1 MGNRTFTPEQR
12 ERLLELL
19 AKGKFLA
26 EIAREPD
33 MPDARTIYRWA
44 NAGDEFSEQIRE
56 AREVGAWLE
65 AEATVAEIR
74 KSDDPQKARVL
85 LEARKW
91 RLGHLSRTFA
101 HKPVIGAL
109 VNVDGDD
116 AFGAI
121 REALDRAAA
130 GISSRGDST
139 RAVVIE
145 GEARSVDAPR
155 GLANLAGAGGER
167 MGQDPDGR

>member
-19 AKGKFLA
+19 AQGKFLA
-26 EIAREPD
+26 EITCEPD
-33 MPDARTIYRWA
+33 MPDARTIQRWA

-56 AREVGAWLE
+56 AREVGAWCE

-74 KSDDPQKARVL
+74 DSEDPQKARVL

-101 HKPVIGAL
+101 HKPVIGAF
-109 VNVDGDD
+109 VNVDADSTFD
-116 AFGAI
+116 AI
-121 REALDRAAA
+121 A
-130 GISSRGDST
+130 GILEAASASLSSRRESTFVVDGDGAT
-139 RAVVIE
+139 RPIN
-145 GEARSVDAPR
+145 ARNQLPH
-155 GLANLAGAGGER
+155 LA
-167 MGQDPDGR
+167 PDGGPGLRKDTYGE